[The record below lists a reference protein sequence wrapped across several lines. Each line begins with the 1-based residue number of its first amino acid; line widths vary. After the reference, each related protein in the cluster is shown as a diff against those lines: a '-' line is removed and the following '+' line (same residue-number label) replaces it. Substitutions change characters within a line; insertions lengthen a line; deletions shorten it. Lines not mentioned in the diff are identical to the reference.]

1 MNKFAVITL
10 SLLAL
15 VGCTSQPHWQP
26 IYDRYSQD
34 LLQEDINHNGKI
46 EEIFIKVGDELFA
59 KNEYATKDEIQMIEI
74 IQHHLRNAIMAAKQ
88 DILNYPL
95 ENSFSK
101 AYSRFELLKNR
112 KITFAQAVQL
122 EQYDRAETERA
133 MNNAYQSV
141 ASQQQAQWE
150 RQTRHIG
157 QGLGKTPAQIQ
168 MQQRSKI
175 YNQTNCRPDYNGGFT
190 CTSY

>member
-1 MNKFAVITL
+1 MNKFFVIAL

-26 IYDRYSQD
+26 IYDRYVHD
-34 LLQEDINHNGKI
+34 LNQENINYNGKI
-46 EEIFIKVGDELFA
+46 EEIFIKIRDELVA
-59 KNEYATKDEIQMIEI
+59 KDEYATKDEIKMIEI

-95 ENSFSK
+95 ENSFTK
-101 AYSRFELLKNR
+101 AYQRLELVKQR
-112 KITFAQAVQL
+112 KITF
-122 EQYDRAETERA
+122 
-133 MNNAYQSV
+133 YQSTQLAKHDEMETRRAQEV
-141 ASQQQAQWE
+141 AAQQQAAFEQARWNAM
-150 RQTRHIG
+150 TRNVG
-157 QGLGKTPAQIQ
+157 RGLGKTPAQIQ